1 MKNFRYLILAII
13 VFLLVLCVVL
23 FKETK
28 ILKTEYE
35 SLVKDSKIDQTILF
49 KSIEE
54 STYFKL
60 PEGITVSDSLGREVP
75 FESLAIQNPVLIFR
89 TSWSNCE
96 SCVKSQIETIES
108 SLELI
113 QPGKV
118 FVLTSFESIN
128 DMVVYK
134 KHLQSNLNFINIK
147 LESLK
152 DLELE
157 GGNSPYFFVLNKDR
171 TAKMIF
177 IPLVS
182 SVDLSQ
188 NYLRYIR
195 KNYLITNK

>member
-1 MKNFRYLILAII
+1 MKNFSYLLLAII
-13 VFLLVLCVVL
+13 MFLVMFCVVL
-23 FKETK
+23 FKEKKT
-28 ILKTEYE
+28 LKAEYE
-35 SLVKDSKIDQTILF
+35 SLVRDSKTDQTILF

-60 PEGITVSDSLGREVP
+60 PKGISISDSSGREVLI
-75 FESLAIQNPVLIFR
+75 ESLAAQNPVLIFR

-96 SCVKSQIETIES
+96 SCVKSQIESIES
-108 SLELI
+108 SLDLI

-128 DMVVYK
+128 DMVIYR
-134 KHLQSNLNFINIK
+134 KHLRSNLNFINIK

-157 GGNSPYFFVLNKDR
+157 GGNSPYYFILSKDR

-182 SVDLSQ
+182 SIDLSR

-195 KNYLITNK
+195 KNYLTTNK